1 MQGPGRGAVGSAA
14 VGSDAVQSEAVQA
27 EPKMPRT
34 TRGQRTRAALVAA
47 ARRIFERDGYLDVRL
62 SDIPAEAGCA
72 SGTLYT
78 YFNGKEDIFE
88 AVLAMVEEDMLHG
101 AHPIADPD
109 DPLEQIRI
117 GNRAYLESYQRNA
130 LVMRCFEQAAVSD
143 PHFQKLRSMRAHRF
157 IERNA
162 KSISRLQAQG
172 VVDPDL
178 DPELASRALSSMV
191 SRLAFSAYVLEDP
204 VPLEDLVEVTTR
216 LWANALWITGP
227 HT

>member
-1 MQGPGRGAVGSAA
+1 MEHSDDTDRSESREAGVGDAGPKR
-14 VGSDAVQSEAVQA
+14 
-27 EPKMPRT
+27 PRT
-34 TRGQRTRAALVAA
+34 TRGERTRSALVAA
-47 ARRIFERDGYLDVRL
+47 ARRIFERDGYLNVRL

-88 AVLAMVEEDMLHG
+88 AVLALVEDDMLHG
-101 AHPIADPD
+101 DRDAAPSS
-109 DPLEQIRI
+109 DPLDQIRSA
-117 GNRAYLESYQRNA
+117 NRSYLESYQRHA

-162 KSISRLQAQG
+162 AAIRRLQAEG
-172 VVDPDL
+172 VADPAL
-178 DPELASRALSSMV
+178 DPELASKALSAMV
-191 SRLAFSAYVLEDP
+191 SRVAFSAYVLEDP
-204 VPLEDLVEVTTR
+204 VPLDDLVEVTTR

-227 HT
+227 HTP